1 MVEAAVS
8 APLGG
13 DGPAPWHALE
23 ASEVERR
30 LQTDAHGLSAK
41 EAAARLA
48 RFGANQLEDE
58 PPAPALVVLLRQ
70 FRSPLIYILVAAT
83 GVTLFLAAYIDA
95 GVIAFVLAI
104 NAGIG
109 FTQERKAEGAVR
121 ALMQLMVPR
130 ARVVRDGQEWEIDS
144 RELVPGDVVLLEPG
158 ARVPADLRLVWANAL
173 QVNESLL
180 TGESLPPTK
189 RPAPVSEAA
198 PLADR
203 RSMAYTGTVVSSGR
217 GRGVVVAT
225 GAATELGAIAKLIRS
240 ETAIET
246 PLQRRMARLSKVIGV
261 AVGALSAVAL
271 ASGVALGGSA
281 RDMFLTAVALAVA
294 AIPEGLPVVF
304 TITLALGC
312 GARLLQLRRRTPR
325 AARRRRA
332 RARLPRAGD
341 ARRLCV
347 LSRQSHRSGRVTR
360 PAGTALS

>member
-261 AVGALSAVAL
+261 AVGACRRSRWPRGSRSAAAPGTCSSPRWPSPSPPSRR
-271 ASGVALGGSA
+271 ASPSSSPS
-281 RDMFLTAVALAVA
+281 RSRS
-294 AIPEGLPVVF
+294 
-304 TITLALGC
+304 GC